1 MEYRRLQRGG
11 ENISILGLGN
21 SSLGAAW
28 QREAEETIALALEN
42 GINYF

>member
-21 SSLGAAW
+21 SSLGAAG
-28 QREAEETIALALEN
+28 QR
-42 GINYF
+42 